1 MAARPLAGAA
11 AVADARSSSHRS
23 RSPHC
28 RHRNATLV
36 QLGRLQCRRWQRRAA
51 AAVGLRVV
59 ATSEHWY
66 EDEEEF
72 DALTD
77 AMKSKLVVLVAA
89 PTAGEAG
96 AATTDAAVD
105 ALRAFLQ
112 PLKFVQAFSS
122 QQALQ
127 FAQRVWAGRDKAPYF
142 LRVRQ
147 RTQLDAAAAGAQD
160 QQVAA
165 AEGVWA
171 ELLQQNWRVELDAG
185 LGAAAVEREALLIFA
200 APAAVAQLL
209 AAAQCSSG
217 APTLEG
223 EVHALE
229 VEGTQ
234 AGDPL
239 DWRGLGKRLVLAAA
253 QPGQSSGTIQAAL
266 EAAAAGAAAQ

>member
-1 MAARPLAGAA
+1 
-11 AVADARSSSHRS
+11 
-23 RSPHC
+23 
-28 RHRNATLV
+28 
-36 QLGRLQCRRWQRRAA
+36 
-51 AAVGLRVV
+51 
-59 ATSEHWY
+59 
-66 EDEEEF
+66 
-72 DALTD
+72 
-77 AMKSKLVVLVAA
+77 MKRKLVVLVAA

-122 QQALQ
+122 QQVRPTSRNGEIRHSHEGKADVSNCSLPGRAAASPKPTPSPGHCRLQALH

-147 RTQLDAAAAGAQD
+147 RTQLDTAAAADTQD
-160 QQVAA
+160 EQVAA